1 MFRTSTI
8 ALLIFLSG
16 CSQKTDQKES
26 PEPRLGVVEMQVTG
40 SPEALPRFERG
51 LLLLHSFEY
60 KDAEEEFRAAR
71 KADPQMP
78 MALWGIAMC
87 QNFPIWLHENYDIGR
102 AAIDSLDL
110 INREVSEQEQDLI
123 DAVKLIFAEDLEKQ
137 ERDNNYRDAMA
148 RLHKKYPN
156 HDEVAAFYALSIL
169 GTVKEARDYETY
181 GKAAAVAKTV
191 IDRSPKHP
199 GALHYYIHACDDP
212 IHAHKALDEAYAYA
226 KTAPSAAHA
235 LHMPSHIFL
244 PLGLWDDLIASNIDA
259 WNASHER
266 RERKNLENSALDFHS
281 FHWLQYGYLQNGQVD
296 TAAAMALRM
305 AAYTDSLPAK
315 RARKHLAYM
324 QATYCAETDDFLG
337 PIAEID
343 VDLTGIDIVTR
354 AQRHWV
360 QGMRAFRQN
369 ELSELQAARAV
380 IEKDCRLESLF
391 LDTADFK
398 ICIDLDREMPRQ
410 IDIDRSK
417 IMALQLHAHEAI
429 LTGHLAEAEKRLREA
444 SDFECSLDLSY
455 GPQIR
460 KPSPEL
466 YADWLLEQGRTDEAI
481 GYYEKSLERAPGR
494 RLPTEAL
501 KSLGGSEPAT
511 PSAQL

>member
-1 MFRTSTI
+1 MR
-8 ALLIFLSG
+8 ALFVCFFLISLFS
-16 CSQKTDQKES
+16 CRPEQEPAAES
-26 PEPRLGVVEMQVTG
+26 RLGAVDLRVTG
-40 SPEALPRFERG
+40 HPDALPRFERG

-71 KADPQMP
+71 SADPLMP

-87 QNFPIWLHENYDIGR
+87 QNFPIWLRENYEVGR
-102 AAIDSLDL
+102 AAVDSLAR
-110 INREVSEQEQDLI
+110 INREVSEQEKDLI
-123 DAVKLIFAEDLEKQ
+123 GAVQLLFAEDLEKQ
-137 ERDNNYRDAMA
+137 VRDNNYRDAMS

-156 HDEVAAFYALSIL
+156 HDEMAAFYALSIL

-191 IDRSPKHP
+191 IDRSPNHP

-212 IHAHKALDEAYAYA
+212 IHAHKALDEARAYA
-226 KTAPSAAHA
+226 EIAPSAAHA

-244 PLGLWDDLIASNIDA
+244 ALGLWDDLIASNIDA
-259 WNASHER
+259 WNASLQR
-266 RERKNLENSALDFHS
+266 RQRKNLEISALDFHS
-281 FHWLQYGYLQNGQVD
+281 FHWLQYGYLQRGQAD
-296 TAAAMALRM
+296 TAAAMALRT

-315 RARKHLAYM
+315 RVRQHLAYM

-343 VDLTGIDIVTR
+343 VDLTGLDIVTR

-360 QGMRAFRQN
+360 RGMRAFRQN
-369 ELSELQAARAV
+369 ELSEVRAAREI
-380 IEKDCRLESLF
+380 IEQDCRLESLF

-398 ICIDLDREMPRQ
+398 ICIELNRDMPRQ

-417 IMALQLHAHEAI
+417 ITALQLRAHEAL
-429 LTGHLAEAEKRLREA
+429 LTGDLAEAEDRLREA

-455 GPQIR
+455 GPPQIR

-466 YADWLLEQGRTDEAI
+466 LADWLRKQGRNEEAATN
-481 GYYEKSLERAPGR
+481 YEKALERAPGR
-494 RLPTEAL
+494 WLPTKAL
-501 KSLGGSEPAT
+501 EKLKRSET
-511 PSAQL
+511 PTAAAAM